1 MVEITIR
8 RPAIGVPAFPE
19 AGARSGEKQT
29 RRPSNAGMSHLLRHA
44 SVLCLLLMSIACGGG
59 GGGGGT
65 PTGPAPT
72 VSSLAIT
79 LGDMLLVGRT
89 VNATATATMSNGQ
102 TQAVTSGWVSSATHV
117 ATVTDAGVV
126 RGVGNGT
133 SVITVNSGGQQASRT
148 IRVAPDFDGRWS
160 GVQIVTACRDSLD
173 LRGICQEPE
182 FAAVIGSAYAIS
194 LTARQ
199 AGGLDVA
206 GEFVVEGITYPTF
219 TTSVADDGTIRFS
232 STAEEDG
239 VRGMVSWVMQS
250 TFAGRGTGT
259 IVETYTFPGLATGEL
274 VWESTFSDLLRAG
287 TSAQA
292 LESPDLRTKLV
303 QRLRRDR
310 RR

>member
-1 MVEITIR
+1 
-8 RPAIGVPAFPE
+8 
-19 AGARSGEKQT
+19 
-29 RRPSNAGMSHLLRHA
+29 MSHSLRHA
-44 SVLCLLLMSIACGGG
+44 SVLCLILMPVACGG

-79 LGDMLLVGRT
+79 VGDMLLVGRT

-102 TQAVTSGWVSSATHV
+102 NQAVTSGWVSSATHV
-117 ATVTDAGVV
+117 ATVTDAGAV

-173 LRGICQEPE
+173 LRGICQTE
-182 FAAVIGSAYAIS
+182 FAGAIGSPYAIS

-239 VRGMVSWVMQS
+239 VRGTVSWVMQS
-250 TFAGRGTGT
+250 TFAGRGSGT

-274 VWESTFSDLLRAG
+274 VWESTFSDLLKSG
-287 TSAQA
+287 TTGQA
-292 LESPDLRTKLV
+292 LETPDLRTKLL
-303 QRLRRDR
+303 QRLRRDLR
-310 RR
+310 R